1 MGDYMKNATIKQ
13 ESKIFIKGKRVKAM
27 SIVLTLIV
35 YCAVITTVCFGIILL
50 SELLGSGNLLKT
62 ATAIVV
68 LCVLSFAALLF
79 YSSLSVGE
87 KAWYTGIT
95 DEKKN
100 YTKRLFFW
108 FKPKNSFRAFRFKA
122 LLVSIKVLWAIVFFL
137 PFAVLAWSV
146 YYLSGSGGL
155 ELYLFIS
162 LSGGAILTAVC
173 GAIFYFI
180 AMQKYFIAEYLYSSD
195 PRLKPLTAIRQ
206 SKNLLDGHILEI
218 ARFKLNFLPWFFS
231 CIFIAPA
238 FYFLP
243 YYKES
248 CCMVAKRITL

>member
-1 MGDYMKNATIKQ
+1 MGDFMKNAIIKQ
-13 ESKIFIKGKRVKAM
+13 ESKMFIKGKRVKAM
-27 SIVLTLIV
+27 SIVLTSVV
-35 YCAVITTVCFGIILL
+35 YCAVVTAVCFGIILL
-50 SELLGSGNLLKT
+50 CELLGGGNILKT
-62 ATAIVV
+62 AAAIGV

-87 KAWYTGIT
+87 KAWYSGIT
-95 DEKKN
+95 DERKN
-100 YTKRLFFW
+100 YTRRLFFW
-108 FKPKNSFRAFRFKA
+108 FRPKNSFRALRFKV
-122 LLVSIKVLWAIVFFL
+122 LLVTIKAMWAVVFFL
-137 PFAVLAWSV
+137 PFAVLTWSI

-180 AMQKYFIAEYLYSSD
+180 AMQKYFIAEYLYSSN

-218 ARFKLNFLPWFFS
+218 VRFKLSFTPWFLS

-248 CCMVAKRITL
+248 CCMVAKKITL

>member
-1 MGDYMKNATIKQ
+1 M
-13 ESKIFIKGKRVKAM
+13 FIKGKRVKAM
-27 SIVLTLIV
+27 SIVLTSVV
-35 YCAVITTVCFGIILL
+35 YCAVVTAVCFGIILL
-50 SELLGSGNLLKT
+50 CELLGGGNILKT
-62 ATAIVV
+62 AAAIGV

-87 KAWYTGIT
+87 KAWYSGIT
-95 DEKKN
+95 DERKN
-100 YTKRLFFW
+100 YTRRLFFW
-108 FKPKNSFRAFRFKA
+108 FRPKNSFRALRFKV
-122 LLVSIKVLWAIVFFL
+122 LLVTIKAMWAVVFFL
-137 PFAVLAWSV
+137 PFAVLTWSI

-218 ARFKLNFLPWFFS
+218 VCFKLSFTPWFLS

-248 CCMVAKRITL
+248 CCVVAKKITL

>member
-1 MGDYMKNATIKQ
+1 M
-13 ESKIFIKGKRVKAM
+13 FIKGKRVKAM
-27 SIVLTLIV
+27 SIVLTSVV
-35 YCAVITTVCFGIILL
+35 YCAFVTAVCFGIILL
-50 SELLGSGNLLKT
+50 CELLGGGNILKT
-62 ATAIVV
+62 AAAIGV

-87 KAWYTGIT
+87 KAWYSGIT
-95 DEKKN
+95 DERKN
-100 YTKRLFFW
+100 YTRRLFFW
-108 FKPKNSFRAFRFKA
+108 FRPKNSFRALRFKV
-122 LLVSIKVLWAIVFFL
+122 LLVTIKAMWAVVFFL
-137 PFAVLAWSV
+137 PFAVLTWSI

-218 ARFKLNFLPWFFS
+218 VCFKLSFTPWFLS

-248 CCMVAKRITL
+248 CCVVAKKITL

>member
-1 MGDYMKNATIKQ
+1 M
-13 ESKIFIKGKRVKAM
+13 FIKGKRVKAM
-27 SIVLTLIV
+27 SIVLTSVV
-35 YCAVITTVCFGIILL
+35 YCAFVTAVCFGIILL
-50 SELLGSGNLLKT
+50 CELLGGGNMLKT
-62 ATAIVV
+62 AAAIGV

-87 KAWYTGIT
+87 KAWYSGIT
-95 DEKKN
+95 DERKN
-100 YTKRLFFW
+100 YTRRLFFW
-108 FKPKNSFRAFRFKA
+108 FRPKNSFRALRFKV
-122 LLVSIKVLWAIVFFL
+122 LLVTIKAMWAVVFFL
-137 PFAVLAWSV
+137 PFAVLTWSI

-218 ARFKLNFLPWFFS
+218 VCFKLSFTPWFLS

-248 CCMVAKRITL
+248 CCVVAKKITL

>member
-1 MGDYMKNATIKQ
+1 MKNATIKQ
-13 ESKIFIKGKRVKAM
+13 ESKMFIKGKRVKAIA
-27 SIVLTLIV
+27 IVLTSVV
-35 YCAVITTVCFGIILL
+35 YCAVVTAVCFGIILL
-50 SELLGSGNLLKT
+50 SELMGGGDILKT
-62 ATAIVV
+62 AAAIGV

-87 KAWYTGIT
+87 KAWYCGIT
-95 DEKKN
+95 DERKN
-100 YTKRLFFW
+100 YTRRLFFW
-108 FKPKNSFRAFRFKA
+108 FRPKNSFRALRFKA
-122 LLVSIKVLWAIVFFL
+122 LLVTIKAMWAVVFFL
-137 PFAVLAWSV
+137 PFAVLTWSI

-218 ARFKLNFLPWFFS
+218 VRFKLSFMPWFLS

-248 CCMVAKRITL
+248 CCMVAKKITL

>member
-1 MGDYMKNATIKQ
+1 MKNAIIKH
-13 ESKIFIKGKRVKAM
+13 ESKMFIKGKRVKAM
-27 SIVLTLIV
+27 SIVLTSVV
-35 YCAVITTVCFGIILL
+35 YCAFVTAVCFGIILL
-50 SELLGSGNLLKT
+50 CELLGGGNMLKT
-62 ATAIVV
+62 AAAIGV

-87 KAWYTGIT
+87 KAWYSGIT
-95 DEKKN
+95 DERKN
-100 YTKRLFFW
+100 YTRRLFFW
-108 FKPKNSFRAFRFKA
+108 FRPKNSFRALRFKV
-122 LLVSIKVLWAIVFFL
+122 LLVTIKAMWAVVFFL
-137 PFAVLAWSV
+137 PFAVLTWSI

-218 ARFKLNFLPWFFS
+218 VCFKLSFTPWFLS

-248 CCMVAKRITL
+248 CCVVAKKITL